1 MTSEGPFTVCAAL
14 DHHPSYA
21 PRVEAE
27 GITSAGIGH
36 ASEAFPCLRA
46 CFESGKCLMP
56 SSAPIRENLGRA
68 RGSLAAD
75 VSVLAKQ
82 PKRRTAVEH
91 GPPSARDHLMRMA
104 RPAMSAGQLTGTLA
118 ELTDRPA
125 RIAASSSK
133 RGRESA

>member
-75 VSVLAKQ
+75 VTAWGQVFNLPRLVPASCKLAATT
-82 PKRRTAVEH
+82 RTAVEH
-91 GPPSARDHLMRMA
+91 GPPSARNHLMRMA

-118 ELTDRPA
+118 
-125 RIAASSSK
+125 
-133 RGRESA
+133 